1 MAAKDLAKADA
12 VNSILASNY
21 VMVEIGGSI
30 KRISV
35 KDFMNAIQAGSLN
48 LSQYAWGVPIY
59 QSPSSK
65 TSPEWGR
72 LGNLDMWAQYK
83 ETIGRYLLT
92 QDGRLAKLSKTNSNY
107 FADGTTVDETKGN
120 IMFHAPRLYY
130 LVKTDAVTGIPYLWA
145 SSLPI
150 GGHYIESPC
159 FGAYKADVIA
169 DKLVSRSGRVP
180 KSGLTI
186 SQFWA
191 KARAN
196 GKDYGLVSYDL
207 RKFMMMIHLFEY
219 GSPNCQTKIGY
230 GVGGSKN
237 GDFWGAASKL
247 TTGATK
253 TLGDSCGSIAI
264 NALPDDTAG
273 KPSSVNSSRVSLFGI
288 EDAWNWQHEMTQNI
302 YFGKSENTGQTGK
315 EVFIYEGNRM
325 PTDTELATTPT
336 GDYRKLERIDKEGY
350 VSKMVLGEYF
360 DLIPQSVTGGGSN
373 NYWCDSFYHS
383 MTLGQLCLF
392 GGVANFGASSGL
404 TFIHSGTPFSV
415 SYNICGARLAYYG
428 KTQYVN
434 GADL

>member
-1 MAAKDLAKADA
+1 MANDLAKVGA
-12 VNSILASNY
+12 VNSMLASDC

-35 KDFMNAIQAGSLN
+35 KDFMNSIQTGSLN

-72 LGNLDMWAQYK
+72 VGNLDMWAQYK
-83 ETIGRYLLT
+83 ETAGRYLLT
-92 QDGRLAKLSKTNSNY
+92 QDGRLAKLSKTNSSY
-107 FADGTTVDETKGN
+107 FADGTVVDETKGN
-120 IMFHAPRLYY
+120 IMFHASRLYY
-130 LVKTDAVTGIPYLWA
+130 LVKTDAVTGIPYLWL
-145 SSLPI
+145 SLLPI

-159 FGAYKADVIA
+159 FGAYKADVIS

-180 KSGLTI
+180 KGNLTI

-196 GKDYGLVSYDL
+196 GNDYGLSCYDHRRL
-207 RKFMMMIHLFEY
+207 MMMLQLSEY
-219 GSPNCQTKIGY
+219 GNPNCQDKIGY
-230 GVGGSKN
+230 GVGGSVN
-237 GDFWGAASKL
+237 GNFWSAASKL

-253 TLGDSCGSIAI
+253 TLGDSCGSIPI
-264 NALPDDTAG
+264 DALPDATAG
-273 KPSSVNSSRVSLFGI
+273 KPASVNSSRVSLFGI
-288 EDAWNWQHEMTQNI
+288 EDGWNWQHEMTQNI

-325 PTDTELATTPT
+325 PTDAELTTKPA
-336 GDYRKLERIDKEGY
+336 GDYRKLERMDGEGY
-350 VSKMVLGEYF
+350 VSKMVLGEHF
-360 DLIPQSVTGGGSN
+360 DLIAQSTTGGGSN
-373 NYWCDSFYHS
+373 NYWCDYFWRNLV
-383 MTLGQLCLF
+383 TGQLCLF
-392 GGVANFGASSGL
+392 GGHAYNGSASGL
-404 TFIHSGTPFSV
+404 AAVNSTPAFS
-415 SYNICGARLAYYG
+415 SANADYGARLAYYG

>member
-1 MAAKDLAKADA
+1 MAADLAKVGA

-65 TSPEWGR
+65 TIPEWGR
-72 LGNLDMWAQYK
+72 VGNLDMWAQYK
-83 ETIGRYLLT
+83 ETMGRYLLT

-159 FGAYKADVIA
+159 LGAYKADVIA

-180 KSGLTI
+180 KGGLTI

-196 GKDYGLVSYDL
+196 GNDYGLVNYDL
-207 RKFMMMIHLFEY
+207 RRFMMMIQLFEY
-219 GSPNCQTKIGY
+219 GNPNCQTKIGY
-230 GVGGSKN
+230 GVGGSAN

-253 TLGDSCGSIAI
+253 ALGDSCGSITI
-264 NALPDDTAG
+264 DALANDTAS
-273 KPSSVNSSRVSLFGI
+273 KPASVNSSRVSLFGI
-288 EDAWNWQHEMTQNI
+288 EDVWSWQWEMTQGI

-315 EVFIYEGNRM
+315 EVFIYDGNRM
-325 PTDTELATTPT
+325 PTDAELTTKPA
-336 GDYRKLERIDKEGY
+336 GDYRKLERMDGEGH
-350 VSKMVLGEYF
+350 VSKMALGEYF
-360 DLIPQSVTGGGSN
+360 DLIAQSTTGGGSN
-373 NYWCDSFYHS
+373 NYWCDYFFRNLA
-383 MTLGQLCLF
+383 TGQLCSF
-392 GGVANFGASSGL
+392 GGSANNGSLSGLASVNSSYAFSYAYASS
-404 TFIHSGTPFSV
+404 
-415 SYNICGARLAYYG
+415 GARLAYYG